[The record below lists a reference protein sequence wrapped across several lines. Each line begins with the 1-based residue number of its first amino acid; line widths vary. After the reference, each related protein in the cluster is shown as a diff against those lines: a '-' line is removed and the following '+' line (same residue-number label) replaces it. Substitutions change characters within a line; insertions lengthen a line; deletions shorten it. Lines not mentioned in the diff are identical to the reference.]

1 MARPKVN
8 LQKLSAFDRSGFM
21 EFEAQVLGAIERDEQ
36 QRRQERLEEQ
46 GGRRRRRRR
55 R

>member
-8 LQKLSAFDRSGFM
+8 LQKLRTFDISGFK

-36 QRRQERLEEQ
+36 QRRQERLESQ
-46 GGRRRRRRR
+46 GGRKKRRRRR
-55 R
+55 